1 MIVTNLDFNT
11 VHSVKKERPPPEAVL
26 GAPSDTLAANAL
38 LVPKLEK

>member
-1 MIVTNLDFNT
+1 MILLPTWT
-11 VHSVKKERPPPEAVL
+11 STYSVKIERPPPEAVL